1 MVLPVQPTETVGWP
15 EDKLAKLVSKDSMIG
30 VARL

>member
-1 MVLPVQPTETVGWP
+1 VQPVETVGWS
-15 EDKLAKLVSKDSMIG
+15 EEKLAKFVSKDSMIG